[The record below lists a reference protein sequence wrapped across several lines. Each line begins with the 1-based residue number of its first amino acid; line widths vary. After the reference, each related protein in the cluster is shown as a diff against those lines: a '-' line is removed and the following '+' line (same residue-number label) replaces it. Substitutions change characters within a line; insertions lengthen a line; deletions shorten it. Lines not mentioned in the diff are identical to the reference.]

1 MMIAES
7 IARVDV
13 ERLNREAKGILLG
26 NVLTGGYSVPSKKLY
41 PYQWNWDSGFVA
53 MGFAH
58 FDVDQAISELENL
71 FLGQWDNGMLPHIV
85 FHSKK
90 REGYF
95 PGPDYWQS
103 SKFDHSSNAVE
114 TSGIT
119 QPAVH
124 GFILERMLSMAPDNS
139 RLIDFAKSIFPK
151 MVKLHRYYYEH
162 RDPNKEGLAYIYH
175 PWASGRD
182 NSPLWDD
189 ILKSMKIMPGDL
201 PPYERFDNKIADPS
215 ERPSQSDYDCY
226 VFLMELG
233 KKHGYMG
240 SGISDESPFLVQDTL
255 FNAVLIKSNES
266 LIRLG
271 ERFGFDVTE
280 IKEWNMQSI
289 RAFDQKLW
297 VEDLETYAPFDM
309 RNHRHIKLKE
319 IGSYVSLF
327 AGIPDVKRAR
337 KLRNNLY
344 DVADRPEGFRVVP
357 SFDIDHWIFDP
368 KKYWKGPIWPQM
380 NWLIYHGLRDYGF
393 MGTAKR
399 VKWDFLDLV
408 DKLGFHEYFDPRT
421 SVADQLEHG
430 YGGDHFSWTAAVV
443 LDLIAD

>member
-1 MMIAES
+1 MIAETT
-7 IARVDV
+7 INFDA
-13 ERLNREAKGILLG
+13 ERLSLEAKGILNG
-26 NVLTGGYSVPSKKLY
+26 NILPGGYSVPSKKLY

-58 FDVDQAISELENL
+58 FDVEQAISELDNL
-71 FLGQWDNGMLPHIV
+71 FKGQWENGMVPHIV

-103 SKFDHSSNAVE
+103 SKVPHSAPEVE
-114 TSGIT
+114 TSGIS
-119 QPAVH
+119 QPPVH
-124 GFILERMLSMAPDNS
+124 GFILERMLEIAKDDP
-139 RLIDFAKSIFPK
+139 RLIEFTKYLFPK
-151 MVKLHRYYYEH
+151 VVKLHRFYYEH
-162 RDPNKEGLAYIYH
+162 RDPFHEGLAYIFH

-189 ILKSMKIMPGDL
+189 ILKSMKIRPDDI
-201 PPYERFDNKIADPS
+201 PPYERYDNKIADPS

-226 VFLMELG
+226 VYLMELG
-233 KKHGYMG
+233 KKHQYAGE
-240 SGISDESPFLVQDTL
+240 GISNESPFLVQDTL
-255 FNAVLIKSNES
+255 FNAVLIRSNDS

-271 ERFGFDVTE
+271 ERFGFDVEE
-280 IKEWNMQSI
+280 IKDWNKQSR
-289 RAFDQKLW
+289 RAYDQKLW
-297 VEDLETYAPFDM
+297 NDDLEMYCAFDM
-309 RNHRHIKLKE
+309 RNHKHIKLKE
-319 IGSYVSLF
+319 IGTYVSLF
-327 AGIPDVKRAR
+327 AEIPDRKRAR
-337 KLRNNLY
+337 YLRNNLY

-357 SFDIDHWIFDP
+357 SFDIDHWIFNP

-380 NWLIYHGLRDYGF
+380 NWLIYHGLRNYEF
-393 MGTAKR
+393 MGTANR

-408 DKLGFHEYFDPRT
+408 NKLGFHEYFDPRT
-421 SVADQLEHG
+421 KVANQLEHG